1 MTLLR
6 TFGRFGS
13 FFLRLKPTIG
23 STSLIKKDGH
33 TSPKTTR
40 EMPMIGSIV
49 MTIVSHPISNGIKPP
64 HVRDPNG
71 VKLLMRRTTWRK
83 VLVRRPEELLPH
95 LNVDAI
101 PGAVLVAPLPVIRDA
116 RITTPLDSLALNG
129 PIRLGRAIAP
139 LVLMVIIIIIRII
152 KSTFIKVE
160 FIPDL
165 LTRLHVGPS
174 VS

>member
-1 MTLLR
+1 MNIYLPSPGGHLSPTIRINRIGLSGACVWPLTPIGGLAIVDPVSVQLATLLR

-13 FFLRLKPTIG
+13 FFLRLKPTVG
-23 STSLIKKDGH
+23 STSFIKKDGH

-49 MTIVSHPISNGIKPP
+49 MTIVSYPIPNGIKPP

-83 VLVRRPEELLPH
+83 VLVRRSEELLSH

-101 PGAVLVAPLPVIRDA
+101 PGAVLVVPLPVI
-116 RITTPLDSLALNG
+116 
-129 PIRLGRAIAP
+129 
-139 LVLMVIIIIIRII
+139 
-152 KSTFIKVE
+152 
-160 FIPDL
+160 
-165 LTRLHVGPS
+165 
-174 VS
+174 